1 MQHNPGF
8 INNTLKKTMLLLMVF
23 AISACSA
30 GDSTSPVGVGNG
42 LNGGDNNGET
52 TVDIG
57 TITVA
62 ANPTTVTVNGT
73 SSVTVVVQDTSGND
87 VPDGTLISFALSDSS
102 LGSIGSVATTYNG
115 TATAAFTAATK
126 AGTVSVTATA
136 GGVTSSPVNI
146 TVNGADAG
154 SIAFES
160 ADPPVVGIKGTGQNE
175 VSIIKFTVLD
185 INGNPVLDGTA
196 VNVSMSGPEGGE
208 YINEDDSTPLD
219 ATVSTVGGEATVFLH
234 SGLVAGNVT
243 FFATVDG
250 TGLTSATPT
259 LSIGGGVPDYAH
271 LTIAADTLNLEG
283 LEYVNIQSNISVY
296 VADRFGN
303 LNVLEG
309 TTVSFYTE
317 SGALKSSAMLDVEG
331 KTQLTFRTQNPIPY
345 DVAPLE
351 WEMSLFA
358 NVASDY
364 NIPVPCIPPDPQTDP
379 PTCIP
384 SDPMPEYPAGNPR
397 DGLATVTVG
406 VIGEED
412 FDDANGNGVFDGS
425 DTYTDTLDE
434 LFLDANDNGIFND
447 GVGAGVDPL
456 ELYVDDNGSGVWD
469 GANDQWDASKTIFKS
484 IRLLITGR
492 PTFIAV
498 DDPDPFTILD
508 AGSKTFRLLVSDIN
522 LNPLIAGSTVNVTL
536 KGDGELTGTT
546 DVTFTDTNALGP
558 LEISFTLSDKT
569 SGDTDLPKNATIK
582 VVVTWKG
589 VESLPLIISG
599 TID

>member
-1 MQHNPGF
+1 MQHNPRF
-8 INNTLKKTMLLLMVF
+8 INNILKKVMLLLMAFV
-23 AISACSA
+23 IYACSG

-42 LNGGDNNGET
+42 LNSGGGDNNGET
-52 TVDIG
+52 TVDVG
-57 TITVA
+57 TITVT

-102 LGSIGSVATTYNG
+102 LGSIGSAATTYNG

-154 SIAFES
+154 SIAFKS
-160 ADPPVVGIKGTGQNE
+160 ADPLVVGIKGTGQNE
-175 VSIIKFTVLD
+175 VSIITFTVLD

-250 TGLTSATPT
+250 TELTSATPT

-303 LNVLEG
+303 FNVLEG

-317 SGALKSSAMLDVEG
+317 SGALKSSATLDVEG
-331 KTQLTFRTQNPIPY
+331 QTQVTFRTQNPIPY
-345 DVAPLE
+345 DVVSSDLWIDE
-351 WEMSLFA
+351 ISLLTR
-358 NVASDY
+358 VATDY
-364 NIPVPCIPPDPQTDP
+364 GI
-379 PTCIP
+379 
-384 SDPMPEYPAGNPR
+384 AGFGNPR
-397 DGLATVTVG
+397 DGWATVTVG

-425 DTYTDTLDE
+425 DTYTDTQDE
-434 LFLDANDNGIFND
+434 LFLDANDNGVFND
-447 GVGAGVDPL
+447 GIGAGVDPF
-456 ELYVDDNGSGVWD
+456 ELYVDDNGSGIWD
-469 GANDQWDASKTIFKS
+469 TANGQWDASKTIFKS

-569 SGDTDLPKNATIK
+569 PGDTDLPKNATIK
-582 VVVTWKG
+582 IVVTWKG
-589 VESLPLIISG
+589 VESLPLVISG